1 MKFSQVIFL
10 FAAVAMGHHGVEGR
24 LNGHEGSA
32 VSTGDVTTINS
43 NIENNEEDDEQQ
55 RRQLRHNCS
64 WNYSTTTDY
73 RICKSSD
80 FTKCLKM
87 TSTTNTEL
95 ATYTSGDDKFHWKVI
110 EVTVGGKQ
118 RVRLQNQSFNHN
130 LAAEDIDGNDGA
142 TAFKISEGS
151 SPCDTSATV
160 KISYLD
166 PSGTPSNDWLK
177 ATSGNSLVWK
187 AKSGQ
192 GTTFRVLT
200 A

>member
-1 MKFSQVIFL
+1 
-10 FAAVAMGHHGVEGR
+10 MGHHGVQGR
-24 LNGHEGSA
+24 LVGGESSA
-32 VSTGDVTTINS
+32 VSTGDVVTNSNS
-43 NIENNEEDDEQQ
+43 NIDNNEGDEQR

-73 RICKSSD
+73 KICEAND
-80 FTKCLKM
+80 FTSCLKM

-95 ATYTSGDDKFHWKVI
+95 ATYTSGDDKFHWKMI
-110 EVTVGGKQ
+110 EVTISGGKQ